1 MLLRVGSD
9 IQREEVLCLFAEI
22 EADLQTQSQATSYP
36 KLLRQ
41 AFFILTRQLGVVG
54 TPEEEDAFVTSIAS
68 WDLFPDSIRA
78 VATMCTQFR
87 LVALANVDQT
97 TYEFSR
103 RRIDPSDIL
112 SGAITVTS
120 RFRPDPQSFVDTI
133 VYCREQFDASPEE
146 ILIVGSS
153 LYHDLAPAWEM
164 GLSVAWIS
172 RDGAVVGSR
181 QAQRAYGNRPCEI
194 FSSLFGFAE
203 WLTQR
208 LTSAEGEPQSS
219 STRHLAPITNV
230 HTPLQ
235 DMSLRHLD
243 SSSIGDLHLP
253 VKTI

>member
-22 EADLQTQSQATSYP
+22 EADLQTQSRATSFP
-36 KLLRQ
+36 ELLRQ
-41 AFFILTRQLGVVG
+41 TFFILTRQLGIVG
-54 TPEEEDAFVTSIAS
+54 TPEEENAFVTSIAS
-68 WDLFPDSIRA
+68 WDVFPDSIQA
-78 VATMCTQFR
+78 VATMCTQFP

-97 TYEFSR
+97 TYESSR
-103 RRIDPSDIL
+103 RRIDPGNIL

-133 VYCREQFDASPEE
+133 VYCGEQFDASPEE

-181 QAQRAYGNRPCEI
+181 QAQRAYENRPCEI
-194 FSSLFGFAE
+194 FSGLFGFAE

-208 LTSAEGEPQSS
+208 LTSSEGEPK
-219 STRHLAPITNV
+219 RI
-230 HTPLQ
+230 
-235 DMSLRHLD
+235 
-243 SSSIGDLHLP
+243 
-253 VKTI
+253 